1 MQNKSFGVQ
10 VCIACTDASVDRRF
24 LLSWGPCHATP
35 RHPSEETSCS
45 VQCGCGMQMQLPP
58 AAAAQPG
65 PSCQALA
72 ARGARASLA
81 ALVACECV
89 TPQLSS
95 RSIFRLG
102 LALLSVFVVVDSS
115 SLSHVPAELDPRVPP
130 HACKEMRA
138 DRRFRDPEIKRLF
151 SSPILPK
158 FHYKKEDSPSHQNVG
173 NCMEY

>member
-1 MQNKSFGVQ
+1 
-10 VCIACTDASVDRRF
+10 
-24 LLSWGPCHATP
+24 
-35 RHPSEETSCS
+35 
-45 VQCGCGMQMQLPP
+45 MQLPP

-89 TPQLSS
+89 TPHLSPWAGS
-95 RSIFRLG
+95 PVCVRRRRL
-102 LALLSVFVVVDSS
+102 LV

-138 DRRFRDPEIKRLF
+138 DLLR
-151 SSPILPK
+151 
-158 FHYKKEDSPSHQNVG
+158 
-173 NCMEY
+173 